1 MLVPTAPL
9 VVGVVLY
16 MGFYLVGFVD
26 ERRLGHGVFR
36 SVFWPM
42 PLGFFLW
49 CEVLSH
55 IVGTSAKGLRYS
67 AAALTQ
73 GASVLDWASAILSE
87 FVRVQMQERAD
98 KDIEATT
105 REVTREAAA
114 GALSPVGL
122 TGALSEINRNGE
134 G

>member
-16 MGFYLVGFVD
+16 VGFYLVGFVD
-26 ERRLGHGVFR
+26 ERRLGHGVLR
-36 SVFWPM
+36 SMFWPM

-49 CEVLSH
+49 CEVLSY
-55 IVGTSAKGLRYS
+55 IVGLSAKGLRYS
-67 AAALTQ
+67 AVSLVQ
-73 GASVLDWASAILSE
+73 GASVLDWASTILSE
-87 FVRVQMQERAD
+87 FVRMRMQERAD
-98 KDIEATT
+98 EDIAATV
-105 REVTREAAA
+105 REMTREATA

-122 TGALSEINRNGE
+122 TGALSEVNRNGE